1 MAEEEE
7 VGEEERER
15 SPVSPVGVAPPQRIH
30 PPPQRL
36 STSGDPVQLVNQECR
51 IVPQSLRGRKTIVT
65 RREGRIKIPS
75 TRTPP
80 FGTSMA
86 ASELGGF
93 KFAVLHGEKMVY
105 KNYTSKI
112 MFGGRS

>member
-1 MAEEEE
+1 M
-7 VGEEERER
+7 
-15 SPVSPVGVAPPQRIH
+15 
-30 PPPQRL
+30 
-36 STSGDPVQLVNQECR
+36 QLVNQECR

-80 FGTSMA
+80 FGTSTA

-93 KFAVLHGEKMVY
+93 KFAVSHWEKMVY

>member
-1 MAEEEE
+1 MC
-7 VGEEERER
+7 REKQY
-15 SPVSPVGVAPPQRIH
+15 SVPLYNINYP
-30 PPPQRL
+30 
-36 STSGDPVQLVNQECR
+36 GDPVQLVNQECR

-80 FGTSMA
+80 FGTSTA

>member
-1 MAEEEE
+1 MGEPRLTSWRRTATEDSPSSSASFHIRRESSGLSPDNSGLPPLPARRPSA
-7 VGEEERER
+7 VGESR
-15 SPVSPVGVAPPQRIH
+15 
-30 PPPQRL
+30 
-36 STSGDPVQLVNQECR
+36 
-51 IVPQSLRGRKTIVT
+51 VP

-80 FGTSMA
+80 FGTSTA